1 MKRRSVFLVSVCL
14 VLGLLGSLLIMS
26 VLSSHDYQTLFPL
39 VASTKPYSFF
49 VAGHTYGVPGVN
61 NPGVH
66 PPFKMLFPQ
75 INASHLDFGVF
86 TGDIVIESTPTDWDE
101 VDADLADLT
110 PPVYFAVGNHDVTD
124 RDLFISRYGPTYYS
138 FEYQG
143 DLFIVLDGELD
154 PCNIVGEQMIFLQDI
169 LNAKNARNVFV
180 FVHKLIWVTENTP
193 YYVLQDKL
201 NIPSEHNF
209 QSNFWVD
216 VEPLFRDL
224 KAQVYVIAGDVGVPW
239 AMSVSYEHYE
249 NIHLIASGMGGAEE
263 ENFLIFDVDSDG
275 VRIQAQR
282 LDGQPLNRG
291 TVEAYNLAYYS
302 NTY

>member
-1 MKRRSVFLVSVCL
+1 
-14 VLGLLGSLLIMS
+14 
-26 VLSSHDYQTLFPL
+26 
-39 VASTKPYSFF
+39 
-49 VAGHTYGVPGVN
+49 
-61 NPGVH
+61 
-66 PPFKMLFPQ
+66 
-75 INASHLDFGVF
+75 
-86 TGDIVIESTPTDWDE
+86 VIESTPTDWDE